1 MSGGLLGVLFHVV
14 PIVLS
19 ALCPQAERGNVAALT
34 ERLNATLW
42 AEGRCGSVSKDLGS
56 TCEPDAGP
64 WVLRPEEVRG
74 VTCSFSSCGRAAS
87 VPVRHG
93 KSGAVGR

>member
-19 ALCPQAERGNVAALT
+19 ALCPQAERGNVAAWT
-34 ERLNATLW
+34 EPLNATRC

-64 WVLRPEEVRG
+64 WVLRPESVCG
-74 VTCSFSSCGRAAS
+74 VTCSL
-87 VPVRHG
+87 
-93 KSGAVGR
+93 